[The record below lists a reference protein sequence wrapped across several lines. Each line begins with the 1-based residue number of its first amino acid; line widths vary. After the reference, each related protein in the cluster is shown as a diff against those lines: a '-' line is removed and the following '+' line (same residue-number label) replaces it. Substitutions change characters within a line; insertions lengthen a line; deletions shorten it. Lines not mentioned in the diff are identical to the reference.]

1 MFFFNDECELLDDD
15 RYDLFTLTT
24 QIERLHRNRGARERQ
39 PAPKERR
46 LRQQLAVRSSPF
58 VETGG

>member
-1 MFFFNDECELLDDD
+1 MAFFNDECDLVDDD

-24 QIERLHRNRGARERQ
+24 QIERLHPSRGARKRQ
-39 PAPKERR
+39 PAPKDRR
-46 LRQQLAVRSSPF
+46 LRPLLAMPPSPF